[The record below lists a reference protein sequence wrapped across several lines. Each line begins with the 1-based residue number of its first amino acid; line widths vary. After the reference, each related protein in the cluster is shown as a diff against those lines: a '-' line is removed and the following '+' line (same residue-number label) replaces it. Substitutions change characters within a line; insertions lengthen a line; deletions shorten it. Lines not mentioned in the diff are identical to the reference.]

1 MAFVKIS
8 ELPVISNYPTTLLPL
23 TGGDV
28 LPIVHGPITY
38 KVELSTL
45 ADYFNQNIAL
55 SAAGDDYDVQYN
67 YNNTLCA
74 NRGFKYFDALSKKL
88 ALDTIL
94 CYTIPIVKNK
104 KWK

>member
-67 YNNTLCA
+67 YNNTL
-74 NRGFKYFDALSKKL
+74 S
-88 ALDTIL
+88 
-94 CYTIPIVKNK
+94 
-104 KWK
+104 